1 MTEEDKK
8 EIENLVKQN
17 GYNDEL
23 QDTYMREVLDE
34 DKKFDDEFDI
44 DWKVNH
50 Q

>member
-23 QDTYMREVLDE
+23 QDTYMREVLDA
-34 DKKFDDEFDI
+34 DKKFDD
-44 DWKVNH
+44 
-50 Q
+50 

>member
-8 EIENLVKQN
+8 EIEKLVKEN

-44 DWKVNH
+44 N
-50 Q
+50 